1 MMNNKVFIITLLA
14 AALSLPAMAQF
25 GNDNIR
31 FNGFVRNYTGVLTNE
46 AGDLSILQNTF
57 NLNFSSRGDKV
68 AFNVNPYLYHY
79 TDRELELGLREAYM
93 DMYFNNFDLRVG
105 KQQII
110 WGKAEGVFITDVVA
124 PKDLREFLLPDFD
137 EIRMGITALKLNYY
151 FGNSTLEAVW
161 TPVFTPTQMPESGSI
176 WQPQMDFPALVSF
189 DHSRS
194 EIDPSLK
201 NSEVYLRFSTMA
213 SGFDYEL
220 VGGYFWYDDPAMHT
234 IRHFDPQTQQLAS
247 LTLMPEYHRVT
258 MAGGSISTPIGPFL
272 LRAEGAYYSGRY
284 FQTTN
289 PMVQAGKLKKDN
301 LHYMAG
307 LDYNLWGITLSA
319 QFIQEY
325 ILDYEAG
332 MQNDELDNTMTF
344 MAKKDFLREKLW
356 IELFS
361 YIGINNE
368 DALIRPKVTYNF
380 ADGFELLGG
389 ANIFLGDNGRFGQ
402 YKDNDMLYVKLKY
415 SF

>member
-1 MMNNKVFIITLLA
+1 MKIKIVLITMLVA
-14 AALSLPAMAQF
+14 VLSLPALF

-57 NLNFSSRGDKV
+57 NLNFSSRSDKV
-68 AFNVNPYLYHY
+68 AFKVNPYLYHY
-79 TDRELELGLREAYM
+79 NDRDLELGLREAYM
-93 DMYFNNFDLRVG
+93 DMYFNNFDLRIG

-137 EIRMGITALKLNYY
+137 EIRLGINALKLNYY
-151 FGNSTLEAVW
+151 FTNSTLEAVW
-161 TPVFTPTQMPESGSI
+161 TPVFTPTQMPDEGSI
-176 WQPQMDFPALVSF
+176 WRPEMNFPMAPEFDF
-189 DHSRS
+189 SRS
-194 EIDPSLK
+194 EVNTSLE
-201 NSEVYLRFSTMA
+201 NSEIYLRFSQMG

-220 VGGYFWYDDPAMHT
+220 VGGYFWFDDPALHIT
-234 IRHFDPQTQQLAS
+234 REFDPGSMQLTGITVA
-247 LTLMPEYHRVT
+247 PEYHRVT
-258 MAGGSISTPIGPFL
+258 MGGGSISMPVGPLL

-289 PMVQAGKLKKDN
+289 PMVPGSKLKKDN

-325 ILDYEAG
+325 ILDYEEG

-344 MAKKDFLREKLW
+344 LAKKDFFREKLW
-356 IELFS
+356 LELFS

-368 DALIRPKVTYNF
+368 DAFIRPKVTYNF
-380 ADGFELLGG
+380 ADGFEVLGG
-389 ANIFLGDNGRFGQ
+389 ANIFLGDKGRFGQ
-402 YKDNDMLYVKLKY
+402 YKDNDMLYVKFKY

>member
-1 MMNNKVFIITLLA
+1 MKPNVFFITLLA
-14 AALSLPAMAQF
+14 AMLSLPAMAQF

-46 AGDLSILQNTF
+46 GGDVSILQNTF
-57 NLNFSSRGDKV
+57 NLNFSSRGDKI
-68 AFNVNPYLYHY
+68 AFKVNPYLYHY
-79 TDRELELGLREAYM
+79 TDRDLELGLREAYM
-93 DMYFNNFDLRVG
+93 DMYFNNFDLRMG

-137 EIRMGITALKLNYY
+137 EIRMGITVLKLNYY
-151 FGNSTLEAVW
+151 FGSSTLEAVW
-161 TPVFTPTQMPESGSI
+161 TPVFTPTQMPDEGSI
-176 WQPQMDFPALVSF
+176 WRPELNFPMAPEFDF
-189 DHSRS
+189 SRS
-194 EIDPSLK
+194 EVNPSIE
-201 NSEVYLRFSTMA
+201 NSEIYMRFSQMG

-220 VGGYFWYDDPAMHT
+220 VGGHFWFDDPALHIT
-234 IRHFDPQTQQLAS
+234 REFDPASMQLTGITVA
-247 LTLMPEYHRVT
+247 PEYHRVT
-258 MAGGSISTPIGPFL
+258 MGGGSISVPVGPLL

-284 FQTTN
+284 FQTTK
-289 PMVQAGKLKKDN
+289 PMVPGGKLKKDN
-301 LHYMAG
+301 MHYMTG

-325 ILDYEAG
+325 ILDYEEG
-332 MQNDELDNTMTF
+332 MQNDEFDNTMTF
-344 MAKKDFLREKLW
+344 LAKKDFLREKLW
-356 IELFS
+356 VELFS

-380 ADGFELLGG
+380 ADGFDVLGG
-389 ANIFLGDNGRFGQ
+389 ANIFLGDIGRFGQ
-402 YKDNDMLYVKLKY
+402 YNDNDMLYVKLKY

>member
-1 MMNNKVFIITLLA
+1 MKIKIVLITLLVA
-14 AALSLPAMAQF
+14 ILSLPAMAQF

-46 AGDLSILQNTF
+46 TGDLSILQNTF

-68 AFNVNPYLYHY
+68 AFKVNPYLYHY
-79 TDRELELGLREAYM
+79 TDRDLELGLREAYM
-93 DMYFNNFDLRVG
+93 DMYFKKFDLRIG

-137 EIRMGITALKLNYY
+137 EIRMGINALKLNYY

-161 TPVFTPTQMPESGSI
+161 TPVFTPTQMPASGSI
-176 WQPQMDFPALVSF
+176 WKSRMDFPVPVSF
-189 DHSRS
+189 DYSRA
-194 EIDPSLK
+194 EIKPSVK

-220 VGGYFWYDDPAMHT
+220 VGGYFWYNDPAMRIT
-234 IRHFDPQTQQLAS
+234 RHIDPQMQQLAN
-247 LTLMPEYHRVT
+247 LTLTPEYHRVS
-258 MAGGSISTPIGPFL
+258 MAGGSISTPVGPLL

-284 FQTTN
+284 FQTAN
-289 PMVQAGKLKKDN
+289 PLVQGGKLKKDN

-319 QFIQEY
+319 QFIQEF
-325 ILDYEAG
+325 ILDYEEG
-332 MQNDELDNTMTF
+332 MQNDEFDNTLNF
-344 MAKKDFLREKLW
+344 LAKKDFLREKLW
-356 IELFS
+356 VEFFS
-361 YIGINNE
+361 YIGLNNE
-368 DALIRPKVTYNF
+368 DALIRPKVTYKF
-380 ADGFELLGG
+380 ADGFEVLGG
-389 ANIFLGDNGRFGQ
+389 ANIFLGDKGRFGQ

>member
-1 MMNNKVFIITLLA
+1 MKIKIALITMLVA
-14 AALSLPAMAQF
+14 VLSLPALAQF

-57 NLNFSSRGDKV
+57 NLNFSSRGDKI
-68 AFNVNPYLYHY
+68 AFKVNPYLYHY
-79 TDRELELGLREAYM
+79 NDRELELGLREAYM
-93 DMYFNNFDLRVG
+93 DMYFNNFDLRIG

-137 EIRMGITALKLNYY
+137 EIRLGITALKLNYY

-161 TPVFTPTQMPESGSI
+161 TPVFTPTQMPDEGSI
-176 WQPQMDFPALVSF
+176 WRPEMNFPMAPEFDF
-189 DHSRS
+189 SRS
-194 EIDPSLK
+194 EVNTSIE
-201 NSEVYLRFSTMA
+201 NSEIYLRFSQMG

-220 VGGYFWYDDPAMHT
+220 VGGYFWFDDPALHIT
-234 IRHFDPQTQQLAS
+234 REFDPGSMQLTGITVA
-247 LTLMPEYHRVT
+247 PEYHRVT
-258 MAGGSISTPIGPFL
+258 MGGGSISMPVGPLL

-289 PMVQAGKLKKDN
+289 PMVPGGKLKKDN

-325 ILDYEAG
+325 ILDYEEG
-332 MQNDELDNTMTF
+332 LQNDELDNTMTF
-344 MAKKDFLREKLW
+344 LAKKDFLREKLW
-356 IELFS
+356 LELFS

-380 ADGFELLGG
+380 ADGFEVLGG
-389 ANIFLGDNGRFGQ
+389 ANIFVGDKGRFGQ
-402 YKDNDMLYVKLKY
+402 YKDNDMLYVKFKY

>member
-1 MMNNKVFIITLLA
+1 MKIKIVLITMLVA
-14 AALSLPAMAQF
+14 VLSLPAMAQF

-46 AGDLSILQNTF
+46 TGDLSILQNTF
-57 NLNFSSRGDKV
+57 NLNFSSRGDKI

-79 TDRELELGLREAYM
+79 NDRDLELGLREAYM
-93 DMYFNNFDLRVG
+93 DMYFKNFDLRVG

-137 EIRMGITALKLNYY
+137 EIRLGITALKLNYY

-161 TPVFTPTQMPESGSI
+161 TPVFTPTQMPDEGSI
-176 WQPQMDFPALVSF
+176 WRPEMNFPMTPEFDF
-189 DHSRS
+189 SRS
-194 EIDPSLK
+194 EVNTSLE
-201 NSEVYLRFSTMA
+201 NSEIYLRFSQMG

-220 VGGYFWYDDPAMHT
+220 VGGYFWFDDPALHIT
-234 IRHFDPQTQQLAS
+234 REFDPGSMQLTGITVA
-247 LTLMPEYHRVT
+247 PEYHRVT
-258 MAGGSISTPIGPFL
+258 MGGGSISMPVGPLL

-289 PMVQAGKLKKDN
+289 PMVPGGKLKKDN

-325 ILDYEAG
+325 ILDYEEG

-344 MAKKDFLREKLW
+344 LAKKDFLREKLW
-356 IELFS
+356 LELFS

-380 ADGFELLGG
+380 ADGFEVLGG
-389 ANIFLGDNGRFGQ
+389 ANIFLGDKGRFGQ
-402 YKDNDMLYVKLKY
+402 YKDNDMLYVKFKY